1 MHKQTLNALFA
12 CVAAVVAASAAISAS
27 GAELTHRWSFN
38 GNWSDS
44 VGGADAVKRGSYV
57 SLYGNRV
64 HMGYGSCSHGSGYVD
79 LGTNML
85 DTTAATIE
93 IWARHDGVQNWSRI
107 FDYGADNTHYFY
119 AGWTYGTNLAR
130 ERVEFY
136 NSANAD
142 KTCADDSLGKYEI
155 GVDYHV
161 AVTFK
166 NNGDGTT
173 DIRWQKRDA
182 KTGSLLGTGTMTA
195 ANGIHT
201 FVNPVLYLGHSQYT
215 SDKDALAAY
224 DEVRLWRGVLTEA
237 QLEASAAA
245 GPDATITE
253 NAGGPSF
260 VAGPTQEPPTQRPSL
275 GDGGFRLMT
284 YNVQFCYDENNTIV
298 PDRTAARILAENPD
312 FCCVNEVR
320 DSEAHPEAS
329 VLAKVTGMH
338 KTFGGN
344 TSGSNGNL
352 ILSREEPLGS
362 ETLFLEMSKSGYG
375 DRYCLICEFTNFCV
389 AVTHLDTTTIA
400 SEDAVVQASNAVAI
414 ATIRA
419 AFAKYTKPM
428 FLCGDWNTRPNME
441 NMGRFNEFLEILSP
455 TNGVRTYQNHGSS
468 SRILDYISVDKEH
481 KDDFYVQRS
490 YVVEDLVT
498 SDHNPV
504 IAELYR
510 YPTISELGW
519 VDERMITTGRTG
531 TWTGS
536 VEYNGETMKAV
547 LGGEY
552 LFTPNGSSGG
562 TPVTMS
568 VTTSFDAI
576 PDEQETPKT
585 GAQGAIWLGTNGCFQ
600 VWTKVGNGEPGTGN
614 GEQGTENGWVD
625 VVADGVTP
633 TTGVDYTFRFTFD
646 YAAKTYGVEV
656 QTGLTGFTRLRE
668 RNPVNPVDP
677 VQNFPLATAGSA
689 VSGVRFSGD
698 GVFTSLTGEY
708 VAVEGFSEEETVFL
722 KDNAEVI
729 LDAAKAAW
737 LNSCAGGKTS
747 VESAASGLSAQEFS
761 DAYLLNL
768 DITDGGRSYTFE
780 ITDVDV
786 GAENVTVAV
795 TLTRSG
801 NIAQSINGVLKF
813 YGAATL
819 EAFKSAALQPLSSE
833 TVSDDDFSDGNI
845 ATATYPKV
853 IGSATNTFF
862 KAKIEE
868 R

>member
-142 KTCADDSLGKYEI
+142 KTYADDSLGKYEI
-155 GVDYHV
+155 GVDYHI
-161 AVTFK
+161 AVTFR

-173 DIRWQKRDA
+173 AMRWQKRDA

-201 FVNPVLYLGHSQYT
+201 FVNPALYLGYSQYA
-215 SDKDALAAY
+215 SSKDALAAY
-224 DEVRLWRGVLTEA
+224 DEVRLWRGVLTDA
-237 QLEASAAA
+237 QLEASAVA
-245 GPDATITE
+245 GPDATITV
-253 NAGGPSF
+253 NAGIPNF
-260 VAGPTQEPPTQRPSL
+260 VAGETPDPPTQRPSL
-275 GDGGFRLMT
+275 TDGGFRLMT

-298 PDRTAARILAENPD
+298 PDRTAARIIAENPD

-320 DSEAHPEAS
+320 DTEAHPEAT

-344 TSGSNGNL
+344 L
-352 ILSREEPLGS
+352 ILSKEEPLRS
-362 ETLFLEMSKSGYG
+362 ETVLLKMSKSGYG

-389 AVTHLDTTTIA
+389 AVTHLDTTA
-400 SEDAVVQASNAVAI
+400 SGGDGAEVQASNAVAI
-414 ATIRA
+414 ATMRD
-419 AFAKYTKPM
+419 AFAKYTKPV
-428 FLCGDWNTRPNME
+428 FLCGDWNTRPNWE
-441 NMGRFNEFLEILSP
+441 NMDRFNEFLEILSP
-455 TNGVRTYQNHGSS
+455 TNGVRTYHGHKATGGY
-468 SRILDYISVDKEH
+468 ILDYISVEKEH
-481 KDDFYVQRS
+481 KDDFYVRNS
-490 YVVEDLVT
+490 FVLEDLVT

-504 IAELYR
+504 IAEVYR
-510 YPTISELGW
+510 RPPSSELGW
-519 VDERMITTGRTG
+519 IDEAFLSTGRTG
-531 TWTGS
+531 TWNEPLS
-536 VEYNGETMKAV
+536 WNSDSWKAEF
-547 LGGEY
+547 GGENA
-552 LFTPNGSSGG
+552 FTPNTRSGG
-562 TPVTMS
+562 TPVT
-568 VTTSFDAI
+568 VDVKFSFDVI
-576 PDEQETPKT
+576 PLEQDTPNA
-585 GAQGAIWLGTNGCFQ
+585 GAQGAVWLGTNGCFQ
-600 VWTKVGNGEPGTGN
+600 VWTSS
-614 GEQGTENGWVD
+614 GWVD
-625 VVADGVTP
+625 VAADGVTP

-646 YAAKTYGVEV
+646 YVAKTYGVEI